1 MGLIPL
7 TLLFC
12 DKCQVIR
19 VVETCVERNYEPM
32 LTEDFIWAPDEDF
45 LDMIDQA
52 FLDGQ
57 IDGETME
64 LACQWLG
71 QNYQFFEEHNR
82 GRI

>member
-1 MGLIPL
+1 
-7 TLLFC
+7 
-12 DKCQVIR
+12 
-19 VVETCVERNYEPM
+19 M
-32 LTEDFIWAPDEDF
+32 LTEAFIWAPDEDF

-57 IDGETME
+57 IDGETMT
-64 LACQWLG
+64 LACQWLD